1 MSALS
6 TIAMMRCCKKGV
18 GIDDAAFWPDRASNL
33 GNPVSKREVRIMHTN
48 GSAIQDEASPGFIL
62 ISRILV
68 AVITLLLAVIPWSER
83 YSLLDSFPHGQDTEL
98 NLLAFLV
105 ILGLILLILRASR
118 KQLRTFFAF
127 NRVLLTI
134 IRSALAP
141 MRHSHHGIV
150 GTDADHPP
158 HLGSSLYN
166 LPLLI

>member
-1 MSALS
+1 
-6 TIAMMRCCKKGV
+6 MRCWKKGV
-18 GIDDAAFWPDRASNL
+18 GIDDAAFWPDRASNT
-33 GNPVSKREVRIMHTN
+33 GNPVSKGREREVKRSHTN
-48 GSAIQDEASPGFIL
+48 GLAIQDEASPAFVL

-68 AVITLLLAVIPWSER
+68 VLITLLVAVIPWSER

-127 NRVLLTI
+127 KRVLLTI
-134 IRSALAP
+134 IRRAP
-141 MRHSHHGIV
+141 SLSRDSHHGV
-150 GTDADHPP
+150 VLTDGDRPP
-158 HLGSSLYN
+158 HPGSSLYN